1 MIGFGGDDATAPA
14 KPSAQVRHMVA
25 AMESM
30 ERLMDTLKAL
40 ALKVDGVED
49 IAKRLTQ
56 IDLKLAQQGEWL
68 DRVQTKVDLS
78 MMSLGQVQQEQSQ
91 VARALKAAAAP
102 PTPPLLPPPRPPPLL
117 PSLE

>member
-1 MIGFGGDDATAPA
+1 
-14 KPSAQVRHMVA
+14 MVA

-30 ERLMDTLKAL
+30 EERLMDTLKAL

-78 MMSLGQVQQEQSQ
+78 MTSLGQVQQEQSQ

-102 PTPPLLPPPRPPPLL
+102 PTPPLPPPPPPPRPPPLL
-117 PSLE
+117 PSPE